1 MCVYWNKYTTRASYA
16 FSRQQYRS
24 LEDYIA
30 VSVMVQYNLRKCY
43 YSYLIEHVCLTVLY
57 LNNKRIIG
65 SFLSIIGML
74 LSIIGSFLGNWGI
87 A

>member
-1 MCVYWNKYTTRASYA
+1 MA
-16 FSRQQYRS
+16 

-30 VSVMVQYNLRKCY
+30 VSVMVQYISRKCY
-43 YSYLIEHVCLTVLY
+43 YLYLIEHVCLTVLY
-57 LNNKRIIG
+57 LNKKRIIG
-65 SFLSIIGML
+65 SF